1 MLVHAPE
8 ACHEPLELVE
18 AGSERGVA
26 LRLLAAGR
34 KEHEDAVA
42 GHMVLALVVHP
53 LHGHAPLCR
62 SSLLVPLTCWT
73 AYSIRSPS
81 VMSLRV
87 HSTSAGMGRNG
98 IAEAAGM
105 VLRARFSA
113 DSTWRS
119 LEGMA
124 QKKSNGKM

>member
-1 MLVHAPE
+1 
-8 ACHEPLELVE
+8 
-18 AGSERGVA
+18 
-26 LRLLAAGR
+26 
-34 KEHEDAVA
+34 VA

-98 IAEAAGM
+98 TAEAAGM
-105 VLRARFSA
+105 VIRARFSA

-119 LEGMA
+119 LEGM
-124 QKKSNGKM
+124 GKCDITR